1 MRFLRLASVLILTT
15 AAFAQQPAPT
25 KAGVQDLPQAI
36 LPTDFSGW
44 HRSSLQIQNSAE
56 AADPTEAPVLKEYGF
71 TDAQSAEYTK
81 PGRKLTIKAARFHDA
96 TGAYGAFTYYREPQM
111 LSEEIGDQAA
121 AANTRVLFFAGNIL
135 VHAEIDKVNA
145 MTAGEMRDL
154 ASYLPQPPREA
165 AAIPD
170 LAHFLPAQS
179 LEQSSVHYIVGP
191 QAWDRLHAPIPSS
204 AVDWSRAPEALL
216 ADYSAGGATE
226 RLALLYFPT
235 PQIATS
241 QLKALESSSANTS
254 LQMKRVGPMVA
265 IASGDASPSEAKTL
279 LGSISYEAD
288 VTYNEPTFW
297 GKKNNAANL
306 IFNAVVLALILGA
319 FALIFGLFFGGLRLF
334 LQRAFPRYFTSREE
348 QQRMITLDLRD

>member
-1 MRFLRLASVLILTT
+1 MRLFRLALALTLT
-15 AAFAQQPAPT
+15 AAVFAQQPAA
-25 KAGVQDLPQAI
+25 KAGAQQLPQAM

-44 HRSSLQIQNSAE
+44 QRTSLQLQTSAN
-56 AADPTEAPVLKEYGF
+56 ALDPNEAPVLKEYGF
-71 TDAQSAEYTK
+71 TEGESAEYTK
-81 PGRKLTIKAARFHDA
+81 AGGRKLTVKAARFKDA

-111 LSEEIGDQAA
+111 LPEEIGDQAA

-154 ASYLPQPPREA
+154 ASYLPKPPREA

-170 LAHFLPAQS
+170 LAHFLPPES

-191 QAWDRLHAPIPSS
+191 QAWGRLHAPVASS
-204 AVDWSRAPEALL
+204 AIDWSRAPEALL
-216 ADYSAGGATE
+216 ADYSAHGVTE

-241 QLKALESSSANTS
+241 QLKSLESSSANAS

-265 IASGDASPSEAKTL
+265 IAYGDASPSEAKSL

-306 IFNAVVLALILGA
+306 LFNAVVLALILAA
-319 FALIFGLFFGGLRLF
+319 FALLFGLFFGGLRVF

-348 QQRMITLDLRD
+348 QERMITLDLRD